1 MNYFIL
7 TYYLDLPVS
16 GYLSDVSPVKVSK
29 DKERKYFNFSIEN
42 DDTLYWS
49 VCYSAEKHRLFI
61 SDRTHSGIE
70 IKRFRFSYNIDI
82 IVNDFSSVKK
92 TELNFERKSLQLKI
106 FAVKQVINE
115 CAIYDIVDLNGL
127 AYNLQTETEPEK
139 DRKTLG
145 I

>member
-1 MNYFIL
+1 M
-7 TYYLDLPVS
+7 
-16 GYLSDVSPVKVSK
+16 DVSLVKVSK
-29 DKERKYFNFSIEN
+29 DKERRYFNFSIEN
-42 DDTLYWS
+42 DDTLYCG
-49 VCYSAEKHRLFI
+49 VCYSEEKQRLFSDII
-61 SDRTHSGIE
+61 SERSHSGIE